1 MDAKL
6 IAEDGL
12 NRKLAIHVAAAD
24 VTEKTD
30 TKLKDL
36 GKKVKIQGFRPGKV
50 PLSILRQRY
59 LDNVLTEVLA
69 DTMQA
74 SVAQALEQHD
84 LQPAMQPKVTKN
96 DFEKG
101 KDLDFEIEL
110 DVLPTIEL
118 ADYTAFEIVAY
129 EVEVTDKEIDD
140 TLTRLAE
147 QHKGSEKIADDRA
160 AANGDILMIDFKG
173 TVDGEAKPGMDA
185 EDFKLV
191 IGSGQFIPGFE
202 EQLIGVKASEQTAVT
217 VTFPQD
223 YQATDLAG
231 KEAVFDVV
239 LKEIHQEK
247 AAEINEELAKNL
259 GKDSLDALK
268 ADVAADLKR
277 NFQSLARNVT
287 KRKLLDQLDAAHKF
301 DCPASMIEAEFETV
315 WRQVER
321 DKEMDRLDQEDRDK
335 SEEDLRAEYRAICE
349 RRVRLGLVLAEIG
362 KVAKIEI
369 TDEEMREALRREAQR
384 YPGQRQQVVDFY
396 RQNPAAVQALRAPLL
411 EEKAVDEIL
420 AKAQTTHESVDVESL
435 QKQFAA

>member
-24 VTEKTD
+24 LTAKTD

-50 PLSILRQRY
+50 PLTILRQRY
-59 LDNVLTEVLA
+59 LDNVLAEVLEE
-69 DTMQA
+69 TMQA
-74 SVAQALEQHD
+74 SVTHALDLHD
-84 LQPAMQPKVTKN
+84 LQPAMQPKVIKN

-101 KDLDFEIEL
+101 NDLNFEIEL

-118 ADYTAFEIVAY
+118 ADYSAFEVTAY
-129 EVEVTDKEIDD
+129 DVEVTDKEIDE
-140 TLTRLAE
+140 TLARLAE
-147 QHKGSEKIADDRA
+147 EHKGSEKISDDRA
-160 AANGDILMIDFKG
+160 AANGDMVVVDFKG

-191 IGSGQFIPGFE
+191 IGAGQFIPGFE
-202 EQLIGVKASEQTAVT
+202 EQLSGVKAGEQKSVT

-223 YQATDLAG
+223 YQANDLAG

-247 AAEINEELAKNL
+247 SAEVNEELAKSL
-259 GKDSLDALK
+259 GKDSLEMLK
-268 ADVAADLKR
+268 ADVAADLKK

-287 KRKLLDQLDAAHKF
+287 KRKLLDQLDATHRF
-301 DCPASMIEAEFETV
+301 ECPASMIEAEFQTV

-321 DKEMDRLDQEDRDK
+321 DKEMGRLDEEDQDK
-335 SEEDLRAEYRAICE
+335 SEDDLKAEYRTICE

-362 KVAKIEI
+362 KVAEIEV
-369 TDEEMREALRREAQR
+369 TNEEMGEALRREAQR
-384 YPGQRQQVVDFY
+384 YPGQGQQVIEFY
-396 RQNPAAVQALRAPLL
+396 RQNPAAVQTLRAPIL

-420 AKAQTTHESVDVESL
+420 SKAQTTHESVDVESL